1 MDGMTRPT
9 HRQMENRQFRILG
22 VALGLVV
29 AAALPSH
36 AQELAASP
44 AGLATSGP
52 AIDGPPS
59 PVPPAVQVTD
69 AAGRVTVRAVRVPE
83 GIVLDGRL
91 VEEIYARVPPMSG
104 FIQQEPNEGEPAT
117 EASDVW
123 VLFDDRNLYV
133 AARLWDS
140 QPDRIVANE
149 MRRDHWNISRGASLT
164 VALDT
169 FYDRRN
175 GFIFQTNPLGA
186 IRDAQITGER
196 DENDDWNT
204 VWDVRTAWFDGGWTA
219 EMVIPFKSLRYQARS
234 DQVWGINVQRNVPWK
249 NERSFLSPVPA
260 SYNFGAI
267 NRFSS
272 AATLVGIQTPASA
285 MNLEL
290 KPFAISTVT
299 TDRTATPSFANDVAG
314 DFGFDL
320 KYGLTRGLTA
330 DFTVNTDFAQVE
342 ADDEQINLTRFSL
355 FFPEKREFFLE
366 GQGVFNFGGRQNRV
380 WGPGGDTP
388 ILFYSRRIGLG
399 DAGVEPIRA
408 GGRLNGRAGQY
419 TIGLLNMQTG
429 GAESD
434 GTPTNFSVVRIRR
447 DILRRSTIGVMGTQ
461 RSVSLDGT
469 GSNQVYGADASF
481 AFFQNL
487 NIDTYYALSRTPGR
501 TGDDSSYRTNVT
513 NRGDRYGFE
522 YEHLLV
528 GDNFNP
534 EIGFVRRRDF
544 RLNRGELRF
553 SPRPEFTDLV
563 RKFSYSAGID
573 HFTNGAG
580 VVETREIEGRFE
592 MELQNGDDWSLQYS
606 DSYEFLDEP
615 FFIAQD
621 VTIPVGAYDFRKV
634 RTSYQFGP
642 QRRISGWASA
652 GHGSFFDGTRTEAS
666 LRSRAEIT
674 PRLSIEPQI
683 SMDWIDLPV
692 GSFTSTLVGSR
703 VTYTPSPR
711 MFVGALVQ
719 YNSSRS
725 ALNTNIRFRWEYQP
739 GSDLFIVYSEGRETG
754 LRPHESGLRN
764 RGFAIKLTRL
774 LRF

>member
-1 MDGMTRPT
+1 
-9 HRQMENRQFRILG
+9 MENRPLRTLG
-22 VALGLVV
+22 LALGLTA
-29 AAALPSH
+29 AAALPSYGQ
-36 AQELAASP
+36 A
-44 AGLATSGP
+44 LATSPLGVASSGP
-52 AIDGPPS
+52 AIDGPPP
-59 PVPPAVQVTD
+59 PVPPAVQTTD
-69 AAGRVTVRAVRVPE
+69 AQGRVTVRAVRVSE

-91 VEEIYARVPPMSG
+91 TEEIYGEIPPMGG

-123 VLFDDRNLYV
+123 VMFDDRNLYV

-149 MRRDHWNISRGASLT
+149 MRRDHWNIGRGGSLT
-164 VALDT
+164 VAIDT

-186 IRDAQITGER
+186 IRDAQVTGER
-196 DENDDWNT
+196 NENGDWNT
-204 VWDVRTAWFDGGWTA
+204 VWDVRTAWFDGGWTV
-219 EMVIPFKSLRYQARS
+219 EMAIPFKSLRYQERPG
-234 DQVWGINVQRNVPWK
+234 QVWGLNVQRNVRWK
-249 NERSFLSPVPA
+249 NEQSFLSPVPA
-260 SYNFGAI
+260 SYSFGAI
-267 NRFSS
+267 NKFSS
-272 AATLVGIQTPASA
+272 AATLVGIQTPAMA
-285 MNLEL
+285 KNLEL
-290 KPFAISTVT
+290 KPYAISTVA
-299 TDRTATPSFANDVAG
+299 TDRNATPSLDNDVAG
-314 DFGFDL
+314 DLGFDL

-342 ADDEQINLTRFSL
+342 ADEEQVHLTRFSL

-366 GQGVFNFGGRQNRV
+366 GQGVFNFGGRQNRI

-388 ILFYSRRIGLG
+388 ILFHSRRIGLG
-399 DAGVEPIRA
+399 DGGQEPIRA
-408 GGRLNGRAGQY
+408 GGRVTGRAGKY

-429 GAESD
+429 ESD
-434 GTPTNFSVVRIRR
+434 AGATATNFSVVRLRR
-447 DILRRSTIGVMGTQ
+447 DIFRRSTIGIMGTQ
-461 RSVSLDGT
+461 RSVSLDSA

-487 NIDTYYALSRTPGR
+487 NIDTYYALSRTPDR
-501 TGDDSSYRTNVT
+501 SGDDSSYRTSVE

-544 RLNRGELRF
+544 RLNRGQLRF
-553 SPRPEFTDLV
+553 SPRPGFTNVV
-563 RKFSYSAGID
+563 RKFSYSAGIN

-580 VVETREIEGRFE
+580 ALETREVDGRFE
-592 MELQNGDDWSLQYS
+592 MELQNGDNWSLDYTN
-606 DSYEFLDEP
+606 SYEFLDEP
-615 FFIAQD
+615 FWIADD
-621 VTIPVGAYDFRKV
+621 VTIPIGAYDFQDL

-642 QRRISGWASA
+642 QRKISGWASV

-666 LRSRAEIT
+666 YRGRIEVT
-674 PRLSIEPQI
+674 PRLSVEPQI
-683 SMDWIDLPV
+683 SVDWVDLPA

-703 VTYTPSPR
+703 VTYTASPR

-725 ALNTNIRFRWEYQP
+725 ALNTNIRLRWEYQP
-739 GSDLFIVYSEGRETG
+739 GSDLFIVYSEGRETDF
-754 LRPHESGLRN
+754 LPHESGLRN
-764 RGFAIKLTRL
+764 RGLAIKLTRL